1 MKGAAGWSSRGR
13 ELGGKK
19 CFRHDFNLSKIKKG
33 RKTDVGK
40 QIQNIQSMAIINK
53 NPLSLFLKIVIIH
66 FFEQPVD

>member
-53 NPLSLFLKIVIIH
+53 NPLSLFFKNCNNT
-66 FFEQPVD
+66 FF